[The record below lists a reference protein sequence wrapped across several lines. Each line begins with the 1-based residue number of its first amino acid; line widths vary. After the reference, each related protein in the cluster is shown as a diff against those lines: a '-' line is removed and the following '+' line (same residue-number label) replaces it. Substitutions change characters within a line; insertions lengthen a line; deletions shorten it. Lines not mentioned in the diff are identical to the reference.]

1 MRLIL
6 LKNLRLKLI
15 SIAFAFALW
24 FFVAGQSPTELGI
37 MVPLGYK
44 GMPKDMVMTS
54 APFGEIEVRV
64 TGPRFLLN
72 NIEPDKVMAEVDLG
86 AAREGSS
93 VVRILPKDINVPM
106 GIKVARVAPSSV
118 EVRMERLVDVEFP
131 VRARLRGRLADGY
144 RVSGVGVTPKTVM
157 ARVFARYTS
166 GKDAIFTRPVDVS
179 GLSKSTVV
187 SVGLDAPER
196 EFINVSEYNVRVRVT
211 ITADR

>member
-1 MRLIL
+1 ML

-54 APFGEIEVRV
+54 APFGEVEVRV

-72 NIEPDKVMAEVDLG
+72 NIEQGKVMVELDLG
-86 AAREGSS
+86 AAREGLS

-106 GIKVARVAPSSV
+106 GVKVARVVPSSV
-118 EVRMERLVDVEFP
+118 EVRLE
-131 VRARLRGRLADGY
+131 RLADVELPVRVRLSGRPAAGY
-144 RVSGVGVTPKTVM
+144 RVSGVDVRPKKVM
-157 ARVFARYTS
+157 ARAFARYAS
-166 GKDAIFTRPVDVS
+166 DKDAIFTRPVDVN
-179 GLSKSTVV
+179 GLANSVDR
-187 SVGLDAPER
+187 SVGLDAPEN
-196 EFINVSEYNVRVRVT
+196 EFVNVSDYNVRVRVT
-211 ITADR
+211 ITGER